1 MEPWQRLEPTT
12 VQKVG
17 WRTVVTKRFRLP
29 DGQAADFQTIGGEQS
44 HCIATIALTPDRQVV
59 VSRQFRVGPEKVLD
73 ELPGGGANAGEDFEL
88 AARRELEEETGYAP
102 GRMEFLGDV
111 YKDAYTNTTWHF
123 FLATDCRPV
132 PTGQHLDEH
141 EHVAMRRITIEQLF
155 RNARSGCMTDAVA
168 VFLALDRLKAM
179 QKEEM

>member
-1 MEPWQRLEPTT
+1 MEP
-12 VQKVG
+12 
-17 WRTVVTKRFRLP
+17 
-29 DGQAADFQTIGGEQS
+29 D
-44 HCIATIALTPDRQVV
+44 
-59 VSRQFRVGPEKVLD
+59 
-73 ELPGGGANAGEDFEL
+73 
-88 AARRELEEETGYAP
+88 RELEEETGYAP

-141 EHVAMRRITIEQLF
+141 EHVTVRRITIEQLF